1 MNQIQEVTK
10 MDVLKDLFNQ
20 IKADPENIRFTNRN
34 IDPLYYAAPTAK
46 LLIIGQAPGE
56 IAQNTKIIWND
67 RSGVRLR
74 EWMGVSDDTFYHS
87 GKIAVLPMDFYF
99 PGKGKSG
106 DLPPRKG
113 FAAKWHDPIIRAMP
127 DIELTLLVGS
137 YAQKYYLKTHSKMT
151 LTEIVKDYRRYLPD
165 YFPLVHPSP
174 RNTIWIKRNPWF
186 EDSVLPDLKKLINR
200 ILS

>member
-1 MNQIQEVTK
+1 
-10 MDVLKDLFNQ
+10 MDVFEDLFHR
-20 IKADPENIRFTNRN
+20 IKADPENIRFTNNN

-113 FAAKWHDPIIRAMP
+113 FAAKWHDPLIRAMP
-127 DIELTLLVGS
+127 GIELTLLVGA
-137 YAQKYYLKTHSKMT
+137 YAQKYYLKAHSKMT
-151 LTEIVKDYRRYLPD
+151 LTEMVKNYRDYLPS

-174 RNTIWIKRNPWF
+174 RNSIWIKRNPWF
-186 EDSVLPDLKKLINR
+186 EDGVLPDLKKLINR